1 MFFCFLSESGFSSVF
16 FFPPERVARVNVI
29 KLIKLTQENAFSPP
43 PTDQRGCVGCAAALR
58 ARLSHCVATFYVTT
72 NTFDGFSGVSGL
84 VVLRYVYL

>member
-1 MFFCFLSESGFSSVF
+1 M
-16 FFPPERVARVNVI
+16 NVI

-43 PTDQRGCVGCAAALR
+43 PTDRRGCVGCAAALR
-58 ARLSHCVATFYVTT
+58 ARLSHCVATFDVTT